1 MRLNRWKH
9 WLFVLGFTVIRLSES
24 FGQHGQKSGSELDVL
39 PGWYP
44 VSRTASP
51 WFQDN
56 SLAYPNAYT
65 SVGYLLKKVK
75 EGSKIEAL
83 TIDGN
88 VLKQGGLADLSQ
100 LPTVRVLNIN
110 LSGAMTQQT
119 DSLFQIIQNW
129 PALERLTITVNP
141 YFPAKTEAA
150 GLVTLPAGFMGFQKL
165 HDVRLSGTGFQW
177 NESFKALVG
186 LKTLRSLDVSNWQPA
201 KPLPIYFPKLPQ
213 LTALRINGLN
223 FLVNQQ
229 TFAHLGTLSQLTLTN
244 VKIDSTTFQRT
255 LTSLTQL
262 ETLALETIR
271 SLRNLSL
278 GELKNLKSLELS
290 ANSDLLVNATTF
302 AGLPGLE
309 RLSIRN
315 QQTVDMA
322 GLCSLTQLR
331 TLSISGI
338 RTPTQIPDC
347 IDQLNQLAELRI
359 ESVPLSRLSDRI
371 GFLKQVQKLSL
382 DHCGLDSLPATIAQ
396 LTNLKELGLQ
406 GNKLRQ
412 MPNIWKM
419 TNLRVLNIANN
430 QLTVLPEDI
439 GRLTHLETLA
449 AYNNKLTQ
457 LPASIGRLANL
468 QLVSLQANQLEQ
480 LPEELGKLRK
490 LQSLFLN
497 NNQLTG
503 LPASIGQLDSLK
515 RLLIGN
521 NRLKSLPATFSQL
534 KSLIELHIGT
544 NELTA
549 LPANFGALPTLTN
562 LTIETNPITELPASI
577 CELRRLES
585 LTIMGTRIRLLPE
598 QIGALTKLR
607 QVTLTNN
614 ELIALPTSIGQWQ
627 NVTSISLDRNR
638 LEGLPNSLGRL
649 GKLGNLRISGKDKVV
664 EGAIGGIQQL
674 PDSLVYCTQ
683 LWDLTIDRQPQLDA
697 DDVFTKAAR
706 MKRLTHL
713 KVTNCNISR
722 LPTIDWKNTGW
733 QMLVLSQNLLT
744 ELPAGLLD
752 VPALQTLAVA
762 ENRLPESLNR
772 DFHDK
777 ESLRV
782 AFIEAGLVPL
792 ESLSK
797 PNRRVA
803 SAYMQLSTQK
813 ARQRDWAGVLSDL
826 GKAIEYA
833 PDTIRSFAYGQ
844 RASFHVFRKEYAEAL
859 ADYDKAIQYAPLL
872 QTDKLS
878 FDTLATNR
886 MLATYWQQK
895 ATVLGITGQQDAALL
910 ALTKAESYLPP
921 PDNGQLGQLGGLIHT
936 ERGRYLIMKG
946 KLADADSSYRR
957 AIRAYEKLMHPEP
970 GIRLTIVELSLL
982 TGQYD
987 RAKRAL
993 ADLPTE
999 QMRDGNGT
1007 LKEYLETCLAV
1018 LKNEQTGAQAA
1029 ERLAA
1034 YLDKH
1039 PVKIYGWSFD
1049 LFDNWLTKS
1058 KLLTE
1063 KAKALRQL
1071 TDATKE
1077 RLVKPE

>member
-9 WLFVLGFTVIRLSES
+9 WLFVLGFIVIRLTNSS
-24 FGQHGQKSGSELDVL
+24 AQHGQKLVAELDVL

-44 VSRTASP
+44 VPRTASSV
-51 WFQDN
+51 FQDN

-65 SVGYLLKKVK
+65 SFSHLLKKVK
-75 EGSKIEAL
+75 EGSKVEAL
-83 TIDGN
+83 TIDGIM
-88 VLKQGGLADLSQ
+88 LKQGGLADLSQ
-100 LPTVRVLNIN
+100 LQTVRVLTIN
-110 LSGAMTQQT
+110 LSGAMPLQT

-141 YFPAKTEAA
+141 YFPNKTESG
-150 GLVTLPAGFMGFQKL
+150 GLVTLPAAFMHFPNL
-165 HDVRLSGTGFQW
+165 HDVRLSGSGFQW
-177 NESFKALVG
+177 DTSFNALAG
-186 LKTLRSLDVSNWQPA
+186 LKSLRSLDISSWQQV
-201 KPLPIYFPKLPQ
+201 KPLPIYFPQLPQ
-213 LTALRINGLN
+213 ITALRISGIN

-229 TFAHLGTLSQLTLTN
+229 TFSNLSTLSQLTLTN
-244 VKIDSTTFQRT
+244 VTIDSVTFQHT
-255 LTSLTQL
+255 LTSLSRL

-271 SLRNLSL
+271 SLRKLAFN
-278 GELKNLKSLELS
+278 ELKNLKSVELS
-290 ANSDLLVNATTF
+290 GNPDLLVDAATF

-315 QQTVDMA
+315 QQAIDMS
-322 GLCSLTQLR
+322 GFCSLTQLH

-347 IDQLNQLAELRI
+347 ISKLDQLTELRI
-359 ESVPLSRLSDRI
+359 ESVPLNRLSDRI
-371 GFLKQVQKLSL
+371 GSLKQLQKLSL
-382 DHCGLDSLPATIAQ
+382 SHCGLDSLPATLAQ
-396 LTNLKELGLQ
+396 LMNLNELGLM

-412 MPNIWKM
+412 MPNIWKL
-419 TNLRVLNIANN
+419 TNLQNLNIANN
-430 QLTVLPEDI
+430 QLVSLPEEL

-457 LPASIGRLANL
+457 LPASIGRLVNL
-468 QLVSLQANQLEQ
+468 RLLSLQANQLEQ

-490 LQSLFLN
+490 LQFLSLN

-503 LPASIGQLDSLK
+503 FPASMGQLDSLK

-521 NRLKSLPATFSQL
+521 NRLRSLPATFSQL

-549 LPANFGALPTLTN
+549 LPANFGSLHTLTN

-577 CELRRLES
+577 CELYALEY
-585 LTIMGTRIRLLPE
+585 LTIMGTQIRLLPE

-627 NVTSISLDRNR
+627 HVTSISLERNR

-664 EGAIGGIQQL
+664 EGAMGGIQQL
-674 PDSLVYCTQ
+674 PDSIVHCTQ
-683 LWDLTIDRQPQLDA
+683 LWDLLIDRQPQLDA

-713 KVTNCNISR
+713 KVTNCNISK
-722 LPTIDWKNTGW
+722 LPTIDWKNTAW

-744 ELPAGLLD
+744 ELPVGLLD

-777 ESLRV
+777 ESVRV

-803 SAYMQLSTQK
+803 SAYMQMSAHK

-844 RASFHVFRKEYAEAL
+844 RASFHVFRKEYPEAL
-859 ADYDKAIQYAPLL
+859 ADYDKAIQYAPQLRKE
-872 QTDKLS
+872 KLS
-878 FDTLATNR
+878 DTMATTR
-886 MLATYWQQK
+886 TLATYWQQK
-895 ATVLGITGQQDAALL
+895 AFVLGIMGQYDAALS
-910 ALTKAESYLPP
+910 AITQAESFLPP
-921 PDNGQLGQLGGLIHT
+921 ADTYSPLTGLVHT
-936 ERGRYLIMKG
+936 ERGRYLAMKD
-946 KLADADSSYRR
+946 KLADADSSYRK
-957 AIRAYEKLMHPEP
+957 AIRAYEKLMHPDP

-987 RAKRAL
+987 RAKRAI
-993 ADLPTE
+993 ADLPMD
-999 QMRDGNGT
+999 QMRDGYAT
-1007 LKEYLETCLAV
+1007 LKEYLEICIAV
-1018 LKNEQTGAQAA
+1018 LKNEQTGAQAM
-1029 ERLAA
+1029 ERLTA

-1039 PVKIYGWSFD
+1039 PAKIYGWRFD

-1058 KLLTE
+1058 KLPTE
-1063 KAKALRQL
+1063 KMATLRQL